1 MKRAEKNKKSITEI
15 ISAAIRLYS
24 KYASTDI
31 SVNELCREN
40 NISKGKFYH
49 YFSSKEDLLM
59 VAASYVIDDI
69 CADIEDFDV
78 SPEKPLEDNLKNY
91 YAARIRYWIAH
102 TDYFMITYL
111 LLSSHDYEF
120 KKQFVPLRARFDAA
134 LNNKTMEIIHTANVK
149 KNIPD
154 SELLEVMKVVYDN
167 MFLNNMYKI
176 VSALSKGDNAIAQK
190 LSDDLLGLY
199 TRLINVL
206 LHGILSEKTPEDD

>member
-1 MKRAEKNKKSITEI
+1 MFAKQELHVIILFTVYFSKLREDAELKRAEKNKKSITEI

-78 SPEKPLEDNLKNY
+78 SPEKPLEDNLKKLLCRKDQILDRAY
-91 YAARIRYWIAH
+91 RLFY
-102 TDYFMITYL
+102 DY
-111 LLSSHDYEF
+111 LSASF
-120 KKQFVPLRARFDAA
+120 KP
-134 LNNKTMEIIHTANVK
+134 
-149 KNIPD
+149 
-154 SELLEVMKVVYDN
+154 
-167 MFLNNMYKI
+167 
-176 VSALSKGDNAIAQK
+176 
-190 LSDDLLGLY
+190 
-199 TRLINVL
+199 RL
-206 LHGILSEKTPEDD
+206 